1 LVRKRYDTLNL
12 SFLSFLQQISERCA
26 ESATRLSFCGEDAGR
41 LIEAAAFAAIGITN
55 LSMRPASIGPVKHM
69 LLKTNL
75 ENIRE
80 AIKQAHEDG
89 AQSARKYILEALSK
103 I

>member
-1 LVRKRYDTLNL
+1 
-12 SFLSFLQQISERCA
+12 
-26 ESATRLSFCGEDAGR
+26 
-41 LIEAAAFAAIGITN
+41 
-55 LSMRPASIGPVKHM
+55 M

-89 AQSARKYILEALSK
+89 VQSARKYILESLSK